1 VRNIIKYLLQ
11 GVLLIAPL
19 ALTILILVKTFTFLD
34 ALLPKTLVVYQDIT
48 IGDLPGLGILVLVVI
63 LVLSGFLG
71 STFIAEPIQNYFQK
85 LLKKAPLIKLVYG
98 SVKELLGAFVGN
110 KKKFTNPVL
119 IKENEHSNLN
129 RIGFITQ
136 QDLSSL
142 GIEEGYTSVYIPHS
156 YAISGMLFIVENK
169 YIKPLDVASGDV
181 MKFIISGGVLTKSN
195 YEYEEIT

>member
-1 VRNIIKYLLQ
+1 MRNIIKYLLQ

-19 ALTILILVKTFTFLD
+19 ALTILILVKIFVFLD
-34 ALLPKTLVVYQDIT
+34 SLLPKDLTVFNDTT
-48 IGDLPGLGILVLVVI
+48 IGDLPGLGILVLVVV

-71 STFIAEPIQNYFQK
+71 STFIAAPIQNYFQK
-85 LLKKAPLIKLVYG
+85 ILKKAPLIKLLYG
-98 SVKELLGAFVGN
+98 SVKDFLGAFVGN

-136 QDLSSL
+136 RDLSHL
-142 GIEEGYTSVYIPHS
+142 GVEKGYTCVYIPHS

-169 YIKPLDVASGDV
+169 YLKPLDVPSGDA
-181 MKFIISGGVLTKSN
+181 MKFIISGGVLTKN
-195 YEYEEIT
+195 KGEDEKND

>member
-1 VRNIIKYLLQ
+1 MRNLLRYLLQ

-34 ALLPKTLVVYQDIT
+34 SLLPKTLLIYNDLT
-48 IGDLPGLGILVLVVI
+48 LGDLPGVGILSLVVI

-71 STFIAEPIQNYFQK
+71 STFIAAPIQNYFQK
-85 LLKKAPLIKLVYG
+85 LLAKAPLIKLVYG
-98 SVKELLGAFVGN
+98 SVKDLLGAFVGN

-119 IKENEHSNLN
+119 IRENEHSHLN

-136 QDLSSL
+136 RDLSNL

-169 YIKPLDVASGDV
+169 YLKSLDVASGDV
-181 MKFIISGGVLTKSN
+181 MKFIISGGVLTKNKENEKSS
-195 YEYEEIT
+195 

>member
-34 ALLPKTLVVYQDIT
+34 SLLPKTLVIFQDIT
-48 IGDLPGLGILVLVVI
+48 IGDLPGLGILVLVAI
-63 LVLSGFLG
+63 LVFSGFLG
-71 STFIAEPIQNYFQK
+71 STFIAAPIQNYFQK
-85 LLKKAPLIKLVYG
+85 LLSKAPLIKLLYG
-98 SVKELLGAFVGN
+98 SVRELLGALVGN

-119 IKENEHSNLN
+119 IKENEQSNLN

-136 QDLSSL
+136 YDLSNL
-142 GIEEGYTSVYIPHS
+142 GIKEGYTSVYIPHS

-169 YIKPLDVASGDV
+169 YLTSLDAAPVDV
-181 MKFIISGGVLTKSN
+181 MKFIISGGVLTKKN
-195 YEYEEIT
+195 VEDKDIN

>member
-1 VRNIIKYLLQ
+1 MRNIIKYLLQ